1 MSTGEAKTPKKKAKK
16 GMFRKLLGL
25 FGGYKAACT
34 LMLVMLVVAGVFTA
48 IGPRIMG
55 NATDAIVDGLA
66 ADGIRWRTFIFWAC
80 ASMAVYILQFVAKW
94 VAGRTSAGITSH
106 IAMDLRSK
114 VEEKLWTLPL
124 NFYDTTQRGD
134 IMSRTSN
141 DVDNV
146 VQTLN
151 QTGGDFVYYLLMLIG
166 MVAMM
171 FTLSWQLA
179 LVTALLIPISG
190 VLVKKITTLAKP
202 AYAKQWQ
209 YMGKINANVE
219 ESFNGHNIIKAYDQ
233 EEPFGEKFRAQN
245 EELYNATIKATIIS
259 NLIQPLSRLLTN
271 LNYVIVALFGAFKII
286 GGQMS
291 VGDVQAFIQYARQFQ
306 QPFSNLAQMIST
318 LQSGLASLERIY
330 DMLESE
336 DEPADADDAYDEYRL
351 KGQIEFRDVSFSYTP
366 DKKLIEHMN
375 LTVKPGQT
383 VAIVGGTGAG
393 KTTLVNLIERFY
405 EINSGQIILDGNIEL
420 HKLSR
425 KALRRNIGMV
435 LQDTWLYNATLAEN
449 LIYGVPKL
457 KELTREDFF
466 GACEATFVDRFVKS
480 LPLGYGT
487 ILNNEQ
493 TAVSAGEKQL
503 VTIARAF
510 LTKPNILILDEATS
524 SVDTKTEA
532 QIQEAV
538 NRLREGRTSFII
550 AHRLSTIRGADI
562 ILVMQNGHIVEQ
574 GNHEELLKRGGEYAR
589 LYRAQFAN

>member
-66 ADGIRWRTFIFWAC
+66 ADGIRWKTFIFWAC

-190 VLVKKITTLAKP
+190 VLVKKITTVAKP
-202 AYAKQWQ
+202 AFSKQWQ

-233 EEPFGEKFRAQN
+233 EDPFSETFRAQN
-245 EELYNATIKATIIS
+245 TELYNTTMKATIIS

-286 GGQMS
+286 SGQMS

-336 DEPADADDAYDEYRL
+336 DEPADADDAYDEYEL

-449 LIYGVPKL
+449 IIYGVPKL
-457 KELTREDFF
+457 REITREDFF

>member
-1 MSTGEAKTPKKKAKK
+1 MSTREAKKPKKKVKK

-25 FGGYKAACT
+25 FGEYKAACV
-34 LMLVMLVVAGVFTA
+34 LMLVMLIVAGIFTA

-55 NATDAIVDGLA
+55 GATDTIVDGLA
-66 ADGIRWRTFIFWAC
+66 AGGIHWKTFIFWAC

-94 VAGRTSAGITSH
+94 VAGRTSAGITSR

-124 NFYDTTQRGD
+124 NFYDTNQRGD

-171 FTLSWQLA
+171 FMLSWQLA
-179 LVTALLIPISG
+179 LVTALLIPLSG
-190 VLVKKITTLAKP
+190 VLVKKITTVSKP
-202 AYAKQWQ
+202 AFQRQWQ
-209 YMGKINANVE
+209 YMGRINANVE

-233 EEPFGEKFRAQN
+233 EDPFSETFRAQN
-245 EELYNATIKATIIS
+245 TELYNTTMKATIIS

-286 GGQMS
+286 SGQMS

-336 DEPADADDAYDEYRL
+336 DEPADADDAYDEYEL

-366 DKKLIEHMN
+366 EKKLIEHMN

-449 LIYGVPKL
+449 IIYGVPKL
-457 KELTREDFF
+457 KEITREDFF
-466 GACEATFVDRFVKS
+466 GACEATFVDKFVKS

-574 GNHEELLKRGGEYAR
+574 GNHEELLKLGGEYAR

>member
-1 MSTGEAKTPKKKAKK
+1 MSAEEAKKPKKKIKK
-16 GMFRKLLGL
+16 GMFKKLLGL
-25 FGGYKAACT
+25 FGGYKAACAT
-34 LMLVMLVVAGVFTA
+34 MLLMLVVAGIFTA

-55 NATDAIVDGLA
+55 SATDAIVDGLA
-66 ADGIRWRTFIFWAC
+66 EGGIHWKTFIFWAC
-80 ASMAVYILQFVAKW
+80 ASMAVYILQFITKW
-94 VAGRTSAGITSH
+94 VAGRTSAAITSH

-114 VEEKLWTLPL
+114 VEEKLWSLPL
-124 NFYDTTQRGD
+124 NFYDTNQRGD

-166 MVAMM
+166 MVVMM

-179 LVTALLIPISG
+179 LVTALLIPLSG
-190 VLVKKITTLAKP
+190 VIVKKITTASKP
-202 AYAKQWQ
+202 AFQKQWQ
-209 YMGKINANVE
+209 YMGRINANVE

-233 EEPFGEKFRAQN
+233 EEPFGETFRRQN
-245 EELYNATIKATIIS
+245 TELYNATMRATIIS

-336 DEPADADDAYDEYRL
+336 DEPADADDAYDEYEL

-449 LIYGVPKL
+449 IIYGVPKL
-457 KELTREDFF
+457 KEITREDFF
-466 GACEATFVDRFVKS
+466 GACEATFVDKFVKS

-574 GNHEELLKRGGEYAR
+574 GNHEELLKLGGEYAR

>member
-34 LMLVMLVVAGVFTA
+34 LMLVMLVVAGIFTA

-66 ADGIRWRTFIFWAC
+66 AGGIRWKTFILWAC
-80 ASMAVYILQFVAKW
+80 ASMAVYIFQFVAKW
-94 VAGRTSAGITSH
+94 IAGRTSAGITSH

-124 NFYDTTQRGD
+124 NFYDTNQRGD

-179 LVTALLIPISG
+179 LVTALLIPLSG
-190 VLVKKITTLAKP
+190 VIVKKITTASKP
-202 AYAKQWQ
+202 AFAKQWQ
-209 YMGKINANVE
+209 YMGQINANVE

-233 EEPFGEKFRAQN
+233 EEPFGETFRAQN
-245 EELYNATIKATIIS
+245 TELYNATMKATIIS

-336 DEPADADDAYDEYRL
+336 DEPADADDAYDEYQL

-449 LIYGVPKL
+449 IIYGVPKL
-457 KELTREDFF
+457 KEITREDFF

-487 ILNNEQ
+487 ILDNEQ

-574 GNHEELLKRGGEYAR
+574 GNHEDLLKRGGEYAR